1 MDAPSTSAIQIDMH
15 IVVTAASETPALAS
29 LASNTHFSFLIIRV
43 RFLHLSIFK
52 TNLSRQSES
61 WSFCFSH
68 SQVLCHRHFFQAKPR
83 RQGGELGLQWNPLRF
98 YHSLAVWS
106 SASYWPFLSVI
117 ILVYKTGIR
126 SNWLPRPLGKLEDSW
141 LSICHTGDTQML
153 ASALLLVR
161 PELTK

>member
-1 MDAPSTSAIQIDMH
+1 MDAPSTSAIQIDTH

-29 LASNTHFSFLIIRV
+29 LAFNTHFSFLIIRI

-52 TNLSRQSES
+52 TNLSRQSGVLILP
-61 WSFCFSH
+61 FLTFS
-68 SQVLCHRHFFQAKPR
+68 SPVPQTFFQAKPR

-98 YHSLAVWS
+98 YHSPAVWS
-106 SASYWPFLSVI
+106 SASYWPFLRVI

-141 LSICHTGDTQML
+141 LSICHTGDTQ
-153 ASALLLVR
+153 LLVSIN
-161 PELTK
+161 LVTGKAQAY